1 MRRRVAEPPRC
12 RRDTAGGVRTTSLQC
27 PTSGDLP
34 FHLPSHG
41 FQRSTDDQTPAPAGI
56 NYAGAKARTT
66 LTQGTFSKP
75 FGGEYVSL
83 WYDDSDAAEHRVD
96 RRGVRHPLELGPQ
109 VFDAETRAWLD
120 MFDFLKS
127 AILSENGGDTADV
140 YKTIWLR
147 RLITTFGWVP
157 YAACGNAPTDIIAY
171 ANAGIP
177 LDRPQAARRPITMYA
192 RSATDASNAAVS
204 WDAT

>member
-1 MRRRVAEPPRC
+1 MSDIWRSAIPSPVARLSAKYRRPNAC
-12 RRDTAGGVRTTSLQC
+12 ASRDQLRGREGA
-27 PTSGDLP
+27 D
-34 FHLPSHG
+34 HSH
-41 FQRSTDDQTPAPAGI
+41 SSI
-56 NYAGAKARTT
+56 
-66 LTQGTFSKP
+66 FSKP